1 MISSYLPTPTI
12 YFYSGFR
19 VNVGASLIMQCL
31 QNWTCFQNNRDNAI
45 LFFNTIIPSWWE
57 MYINTRVICFW
68 LLLVFV
74 CMYVS
79 LCVLAVHVLG
89 HMCCV
94 MWHLCCT
101 VLSPSSWPTAPP
113 PASDI
118 ATVTLLTTCVYKC
131 RRGDI
136 NTSSHNH
143 VRCGPA
149 QHLLWAD
156 VGVTSWQECVTS
168 PQSRH
173 YFRYTVSWQCGLGTR
188 HHSAAAAGRGR
199 CGGKLS
205 VVIIGDTAAA
215 ESESAAAAEWRQRTS
230 GPVTSTMISA
240 KTATQ
245 IIKND
250 LVRSFKQWVAAKRVD
265 NRNVTRDLMNDK
277 EILFFSLDNCKL
289 VEGQQNLHICIT
301 HFFSI

>member
-1 MISSYLPTPTI
+1 M
-12 YFYSGFR
+12 
-19 VNVGASLIMQCL
+19 VNWC
-31 QNWTCFQNNRDNAI
+31 
-45 LFFNTIIPSWWE
+45 E
-57 MYINTRVICFW
+57 MYEYQSD
-68 LLLVFV
+68 LLLAAAGLSVYWLYTFWNTCV
-74 CMYVS
+74 V
-79 LCVLAVHVLG
+79 LCDTCAVLYYAP
-89 HMCCV
+89 C
-94 MWHLCCT
+94 
-101 VLSPSSWPTAPP
+101 SWPTAPP
-113 PASDI
+113 PPCIRHSNSD
-118 ATVTLLTTCVYKC
+118 TTNYVCIQMWWGE
-131 RRGDI
+131 GDI

-143 VRCGPA
+143 EGCRPA

-250 LVRSFKQWVAAKRVD
+250 LVRTFKQWVAAKRVG
-265 NRNVTRDLMNDK
+265 NRIVTRDPMNDK

-301 HFFSI
+301 L